1 MTGEFASLFSHWP
14 YLSGVF
20 SEADTNSQATAANYA
35 NKAVLFNASNGNAL
49 YEGDKLQV
57 PALQCLACIKL

>member
-1 MTGEFASLFSHWP
+1 MTGEFASLYSYWP

-20 SEADTNSQATAANYA
+20 SQADTNTRATTANTP